1 MMEEGKQFST
11 IIMNCSRLTGRNTLE
26 RPYFLIQN
34 RSNNSMM
41 ALYLHIYIS
50 AYYISKLNL
59 TVGLQKTNYSLT
71 LIDQAKHK
79 HTDFVHYIYLFF
91 YNI

>member
-1 MMEEGKQFST
+1 
-11 IIMNCSRLTGRNTLE
+11 
-26 RPYFLIQN
+26 
-34 RSNNSMM
+34 MM
-41 ALYLHIYIS
+41 ALYLHIYIQ